1 MKKQRVDFPEL
12 RFLFHGKGDE
22 LMSEHNLVRALVTPQ
37 IVSILGQYYG
47 IDPDEAMRRFYES
60 KTAANYADDE
70 TGLYGQSALFVA
82 GLFIMEQDGAID
94 ESRL

>member
-1 MKKQRVDFPEL
+1 MI
-12 RFLFHGKGDE
+12 
-22 LMSEHNLVRALVTPQ
+22 EHSLVRATVTPQ
-37 IVSILGQYYG
+37 IVEILSRYYHLG
-47 IDPDEAMRRFYES
+47 TDEALRRFYES

>member
-1 MKKQRVDFPEL
+1 MR
-12 RFLFHGKGDE
+12 
-22 LMSEHNLVRALVTPQ
+22 EHSLVRATVTPQ

-70 TGLYGQSALFVA
+70 TGLYGQSALFIA
-82 GLFIMEQDGAID
+82 GMFIMEQDGQID
-94 ESRL
+94 LKRL